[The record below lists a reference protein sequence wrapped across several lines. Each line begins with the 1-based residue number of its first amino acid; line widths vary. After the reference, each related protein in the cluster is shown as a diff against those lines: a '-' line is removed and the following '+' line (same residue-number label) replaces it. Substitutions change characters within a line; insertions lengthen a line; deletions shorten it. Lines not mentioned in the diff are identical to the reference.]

1 MYLSVRTNPSS
12 TEAAIHR
19 CPLLVATTLVHLLPT
34 RLRLPPPSRLA
45 FQWTHSPQLT
55 RFWAVPRR
63 RLGTTIQITRTQLEA
78 HPYLI
83 PPVIPGQVRSPP
95 LLILQVDGV
104 THTQLPL
111 GKWIAPTSRIP
122 CFVALQETACKR
134 SPRQNPGMDKPA
146 SVPIMTQAIFGA
158 GQP

>member
-1 MYLSVRTNPSS
+1 MYPSVRANPNS

-19 CPLLVATTLVHLLPT
+19 CPLLVATTLVHLLPI

-45 FQWTHSPQLT
+45 CRWTHSPQLT

-63 RLGTTIQITRTQLEA
+63 RLGTTIPIIRTQLEA
-78 HPYLI
+78 HPYPI
-83 PPVIPGQVRSPP
+83 APVTPGQVRSPP
-95 LLILQVDGV
+95 RPILQVDGV
-104 THTQLPL
+104 THTQLPP

-134 SPRQNPGMDKPA
+134 SPRQNLGMDQPA
-146 SVPIMTQAIFGA
+146 SVPIMTRAIFGA